1 MAKGDKPKQPPPP
14 QPTMHARL
22 SAIIAEVT
30 QYAERAK
37 LNGEDG
43 ALVVSKIIDARDSL
57 GQALAGLKLE
67 PR

>member
-1 MAKGDKPKQPPPP
+1 
-14 QPTMHARL
+14 MHARL